1 MTVQQYA
8 PYTSPVDVRSEIV
21 FGDDTE
27 SVLQAAAALV
37 NTEPGASHSGAD
49 ELARIEDVADFYAG
63 WSYSGALARSAHEL
77 AAVRGVR
84 AEVRRFFSE
93 SRDEAAAH
101 VNAVLEEAA
110 ALPRLVKHD
119 GYDWHLH
126 AVPNDAPF
134 DRRILVETA
143 MAVSDLVRADELG
156 RLKECAADD
165 CTAVL
170 VDLSRNRSKRFCA
183 VGNCGNRTNVSAYRA
198 RRALGA

>member
-1 MTVQQYA
+1 M
-8 PYTSPVDVRSEIV
+8 

-37 NTEPGASHSGAD
+37 NTEPEASHSGED
-49 ELARIEDVADFYAG
+49 ELTRIEDVAAFYAG
-63 WSYSGALARSAHEL
+63 WSYSGALARSAREL

-84 AEVRRFFSE
+84 AELRRFFAE
-93 SRDEAAAH
+93 SRDEAAEH
-101 VNAVLEEAA
+101 VNRVLASAA

-119 GYDWHLH
+119 DYDWHLH

-134 DRRILVETA
+134 DQRILVETA
-143 MAVSDLVRADELG
+143 MAVSDLVRADEVG

-170 VDLSRNRSKRFCA
+170 VDLSRNRSKRFCD
-183 VGNCGNRTNVSAYRA
+183 VGNCGNRMNVTAYRA
-198 RRALGA
+198 RRALGT